1 MGLLTPI
8 AIRLGAIPW
17 MPKVLPQIVWFD
29 KHLQKATRGRVPL
42 LRLAGLPNLTLT
54 VVGRKSGIPRT
65 TPLLC
70 VPYQDGWLIAGSNFG
85 GAKPPLW
92 VNNLRAATDAEV
104 LHNGKQVPVTA
115 REVEGEERATMW
127 QVMLRTWPNYARYE
141 KCTSRTIPVF
151 FVQPIQRG

>member
-17 MPKVLPQIVWFD
+17 LPKLLPQIVWFD
-29 KHLQKATRGRVPL
+29 KHLQDTTRGRVTL

-70 VPYQDGWLIAGSNFG
+70 VPYGDAWLIAGSNFG
-85 GAKPPLW
+85 GTKPPLW
-92 VNNLRAATDAEV
+92 VNNLRASPNAEV
-104 LHNGKQVPVTA
+104 LHDGERVPVTA
-115 REVEGEERATMW
+115 REVEGDERAAMW

-141 KCTSRTIPVF
+141 QRTARTIPVF
-151 FVQPIQRG
+151 LVQPIERG

>member
-17 MPKVLPQIVWFD
+17 MPKLLPQIVWFD
-29 KHLQKATRGRVPL
+29 KHLQNATRGRVTL

-70 VPYQDGWLIAGSNFG
+70 VPHEGSWLIAGSNFG
-85 GAKPPLW
+85 GTKPPLW
-92 VNNLRAATDAEV
+92 VNNLRASPNAEV
-104 LHNGKQVPVTA
+104 LHDGEHVPVTA
-115 REVEGEERATMW
+115 REIEGDERAAMW
-127 QVMLRTWPNYARYE
+127 QVMLRTWP
-141 KCTSRTIPVF
+141 
-151 FVQPIQRG
+151 